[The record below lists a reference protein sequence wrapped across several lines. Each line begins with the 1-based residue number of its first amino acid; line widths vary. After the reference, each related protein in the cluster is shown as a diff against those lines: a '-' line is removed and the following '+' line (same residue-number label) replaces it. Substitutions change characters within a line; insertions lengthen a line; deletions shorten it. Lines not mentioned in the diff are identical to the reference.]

1 MYINKDALN
10 LTNSITSKIDTEF
23 GRMHIERIEVG
34 KLKLVTG
41 KVIATDPIL
50 MYDDQSYSKR
60 VAPGTYTVYI
70 YNGKVENRKNQTVL
84 AEIKFNDKIPVAW
97 EMALFE
103 GENAKGFANDEFMG
117 YEVENGLGCFMD
129 ENAMEILDVMDEDE
143 LDKYEKII
151 RAKVMESQLSTAD
164 ILIDKKTGSNII
176 VFASGWN
183 KGVFPTYYGLDKN
196 GKVARL
202 VTDFMVIEV

>member
-10 LTNSITSKIDTEF
+10 LTNSINSKIDTEF
-23 GRMHIERIEVG
+23 GRMHIERVEVG
-34 KLKLVTG
+34 RLKLPTG
-41 KVIATDPIL
+41 RVIATDPIL
-50 MYDDQSYSKR
+50 MYDDQSYSKKI
-60 VAPGTYTVYI
+60 APGTYTVYI
-70 YNGKVENRKNQTVL
+70 YNGKVDDRKNQTVL
-84 AEIKFNDKIPVAW
+84 AEIKFNDKIPVKW

-103 GENAKGFANDEFMG
+103 GENAKGFAQDEFMG

-129 ENAMEILDVMDEDE
+129 EKVMEMLDVLDEDE
-143 LDKYEKII
+143 LNKYEKNI
-151 RAKVMESQLSTAD
+151 RDKVKESKISVAD
-164 ILIDKKTGSNII
+164 IVIDKKAGGNII

-183 KGVFPTYYGLDKN
+183 KGVFPTYYGLDKD